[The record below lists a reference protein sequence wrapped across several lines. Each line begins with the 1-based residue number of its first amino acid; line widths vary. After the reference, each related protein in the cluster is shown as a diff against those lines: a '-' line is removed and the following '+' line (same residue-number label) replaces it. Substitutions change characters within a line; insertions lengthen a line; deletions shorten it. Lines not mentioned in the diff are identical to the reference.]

1 MSGSDG
7 YSFESLNEANRAIA
21 DFYLSSVAQSVAV
34 DLDVAKLALSGCEA
48 PLKAA
53 KLAAES
59 VLSKTAFGMPGAY
72 YEAQR
77 SMEAVSKLIEDQL
90 TQYSRAAREA
100 LSGYKDMFR
109 GINKQLEE
117 ILRPTIDLGAF
128 GATQWALLP
137 NNLRGSHKEISVR
150 QVYDFV
156 ESGSIPLVGVPNG
169 KVAVK
174 LINAGS
180 IERRRKLLNTH
191 SVEILEDCQ
200 SLIESAAAPAFEGLR
215 PFIEEALESALS
227 GRELAAQALFTVLL
241 DTLVS
246 ISFAHDQ
253 VANRAVK
260 KRAVDAEVPEILEQM
275 GIREAMVWLPVW
287 NAHLTYW
294 PNRGDSV
301 PYHYSRHA
309 SVHHV
314 CKRQYSQR
322 NCVLSAMLVSSV
334 FASRL

>member
-1 MSGSDG
+1 M
-7 YSFESLNEANRAIA
+7 
-21 DFYLSSVAQSVAV
+21 
-34 DLDVAKLALSGCEA
+34 
-48 PLKAA
+48 
-53 KLAAES
+53 
-59 VLSKTAFGMPGAY
+59 
-72 YEAQR
+72 
-77 SMEAVSKLIEDQL
+77 
-90 TQYSRAAREA
+90 
-100 LSGYKDMFR
+100 
-109 GINKQLEE
+109 
-117 ILRPTIDLGAF
+117 
-128 GATQWALLP
+128 
-137 NNLRGSHKEISVR
+137 
-150 QVYDFV
+150 
-156 ESGSIPLVGVPNG
+156 
-169 KVAVK
+169 K

-180 IERRRKLLNTH
+180 IEGRRKLLNTH

-200 SLIESAAAPAFEGLR
+200 SLIESPATPAFEGLR

-227 GRELAAQALFTVLL
+227 GRELVAQALFTVLL

-253 VANRAVK
+253 GVISSVK
-260 KRAVDAEVPEILEQM
+260 KRSVDAEVPEVLEQM

-301 PYHYSRHA
+301 PYYYSRHA

-334 FASRL
+334 FASRS